1 MTVIHNASF
10 FDVAMPQH
18 HDGSTQYEESL
29 FGGLAE
35 NIEAQYR
42 QKLAELERIQDYQNA
57 ITPEDLYAYQTRASE
72 YNLTVS
78 LYSTLARK
86 AVSAIDTVVRA

>member
-1 MTVIHNASF
+1 MSAINSTSF

-18 HDGSTQYEESL
+18 IEWAVQHNDSL
-29 FGGLAE
+29 LENVAG
-35 NIEAQYR
+35 NIETLYS
-42 QKLAELERIQDYQNA
+42 QKLVELERVQDYRNA
-57 ITPEDLYAYQTRASE
+57 LTPEDLYAYQTRASE

-78 LYSTLARK
+78 LYSALTRK

>member
-1 MTVIHNASF
+1 MSAINHASF
-10 FDVAMPQH
+10 FDVALLQPHEWRAQH
-18 HDGSTQYEESL
+18 DDSL
-29 FGGLAE
+29 LEGIAG

-42 QKLAELERIQDYQNA
+42 QKISELERIKDYQNA
-57 ITPEDLYAYQTRASE
+57 LTPEDLYAYQTRASE

-78 LYSTLARK
+78 LYSALTRK